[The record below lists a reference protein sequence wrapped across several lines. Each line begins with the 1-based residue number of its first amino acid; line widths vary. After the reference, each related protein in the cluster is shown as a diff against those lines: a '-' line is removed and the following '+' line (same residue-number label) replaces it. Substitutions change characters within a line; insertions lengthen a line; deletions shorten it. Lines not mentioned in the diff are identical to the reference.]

1 MHAKFEDFHNNLY
14 MISPIPVSDFINTG
28 ILFRQYTG
36 IRFRKYQY
44 ISSTPAKAHFQRF
57 EDFKNIGGLINMPRY
72 RIKNKKEVQN
82 FYTSVPLKR
91 PLASGNWQILWD
103 ILVTCAFFKVNMTGY
118 QCVRSYVYL
127 IYNWLRI
134 PSFIQIIGF

>member
-1 MHAKFEDFHNNLY
+1 MDNLYACIAKFEDFHNKLY

-72 RIKNKKEVQN
+72 RIKNKKN
-82 FYTSVPLKR
+82 RFCYTCAPLKKGGVGDGR
-91 PLASGNWQILWD
+91 SGSNSLSSSQEPQRDTFPFRRFPIT
-103 ILVTCAFFKVNMTGY
+103 LVTD
-118 QCVRSYVYL
+118 
-127 IYNWLRI
+127 
-134 PSFIQIIGF
+134 